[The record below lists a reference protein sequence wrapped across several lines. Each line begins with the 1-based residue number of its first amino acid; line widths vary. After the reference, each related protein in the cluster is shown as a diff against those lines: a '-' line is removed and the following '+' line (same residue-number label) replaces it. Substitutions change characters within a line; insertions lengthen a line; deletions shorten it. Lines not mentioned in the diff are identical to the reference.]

1 MKPVHVGHPY
11 CKIEFATERGNIN
24 ISQTAMQTNDM
35 DFDIYS
41 VNTGR
46 DVGGDDCATFSIV
59 LVYKEA
65 WYNNINGNDFVKISF
80 GRGYEARPVLF
91 GLVDT
96 IQESLSYI
104 NLKPVRTIT
113 VSGRGF
119 NKALMQ
125 FDVGII
131 QELDFLSG
139 TLGFFRGQDNALSQ
153 KSSPA
158 VIIKTA
164 VDYYTN
170 KGIDMTFANG
180 KSWKDYIDT
189 IYLDDGTN
197 TSVGNPMSPY
207 EYQGSLWDYIKEWRN
222 APFNETY
229 WEVINGKPT
238 FVVRPTPFNP
248 DKWNMLNET
257 TVSSEDIVDTNVG
270 KNDLETYTVFSV
282 KGTYMIEDLEKM
294 QGVPIW
300 YKPNYRKYGIRSLY
314 VYSKYTTDESLIY
327 KESDIGRKRY
337 ESPEKTET
345 TKKDDKVKTT
355 TYKGQKI
362 DLDNNDMQLLAP
374 KEKQTEQLKSML
386 NTIDNYLSIGA
397 SIETERTPQHPEVN
411 PSDEFVEDYV
421 NQIVNGEELDV
432 IQEVKQIEENF
443 GGELGSVT
451 PKSID
456 LFNWNIKNNEFES
469 GSIMVKGHVKYK
481 VGERLKLDYNDM
493 EYYIEKVSHN
503 FVYNENWL
511 TTIEVTRGI
520 KPNKRFTSP
529 WGEWSRITAADMAEI
544 SGMNP
549 DIIKTVEQEV
559 IAANSGDTY
568 TNDEPTVTNT
578 GTGKTGNIRLP
589 INYKGQGGRIS
600 SEFGPRNTG
609 IQGASTNHKGI
620 DIAIASGT
628 GVNAAQ
634 GGKVTY
640 AAKMGGYGNVI
651 FIDHPDGSQTRYAHL
666 SKIDVK
672 VGQMVDIGS
681 HIGKVGS
688 TGVSSGPHLH
698 FEVRE
703 NGVAK
708 NPRNYIKFP

>member
-11 CKIEFATERGNIN
+11 CKIEFATERGNIS

-65 WYNNINGNDFVKISF
+65 WYDNINGNDFVKISF

-257 TVSSEDIVDTNVG
+257 TVNSEDIVDTNVG

-345 TKKDDKVKTT
+345 TKKDDTVKTT
-355 TYKGQKI
+355 TYKGQQI
-362 DLDNNDMQLLAP
+362 ELDNNDMQLLAP
-374 KEKQTEQLKSML
+374 KEKQADQLKSML
-386 NTIDNYLSIGA
+386 GTINDTLSIGA
-397 SIETERTPQHPEVN
+397 SVRGLEMPEHPAIKL
-411 PSDEFVEDYV
+411 SDEYVEDYV

-432 IQEVKQIEENF
+432 IQEVKQIEKSF
-443 GGELGSVT
+443 GGGELGSVT
-451 PKSID
+451 SKSID

-481 VGERLKLDYNDM
+481 VGEKLKLDYNNM

-549 DIIKTVEQEV
+549 DIVKTVEQEV
-559 IAANSGDTY
+559 IAANNGKHQTDTPPA
-568 TNDEPTVTNT
+568 NNT
-578 GTGKTGNIRLP
+578 GTGKTGTLVKPVDSIVTSEYGMRTHP
-589 INYKGQGGRIS
+589 I
-600 SEFGPRNTG
+600 TG
-609 IQGASTNHKGI
+609 ERKLHEGI
-620 DIAIASGT
+620 DLRAPEGT
-628 GVNAAQ
+628 PIKAAQ
-634 GGKVTY
+634 GGKVSY
-640 AAKMGGYGNVI
+640 AKWMNGYGNVI
-651 FIDHPDGSQTRYAHL
+651 FIDHPDGTQTRYAHL

-672 VGQMVDIGS
+672 VGQMVDIGAYIAKS
-681 HIGKVGS
+681 GNTGKSKGA
-688 TGVSSGPHLH
+688 HLH

-708 NPRNYIKFP
+708 NPRNYINFP